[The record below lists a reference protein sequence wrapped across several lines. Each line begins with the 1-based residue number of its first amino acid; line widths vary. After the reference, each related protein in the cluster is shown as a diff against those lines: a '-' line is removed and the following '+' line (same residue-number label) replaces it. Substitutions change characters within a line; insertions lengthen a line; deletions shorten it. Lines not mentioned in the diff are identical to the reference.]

1 MPLVIKQTTEERAE
15 LGDVIEFMHDAK
27 IDTSDEESFAQA
39 GDVLAKLANNRE
51 FLANRAVEEL
61 EDLCV
66 SQEESNTYSAQ
77 VMMLAP
83 PNERSAN
90 FFIRANFWPAKE
102 DHIYKTSGPAPFFY
116 HAPHDHN
123 FNFLTVG
130 YHGPGYASDYYEY
143 EYDEVAGYTGEKG
156 GLRFVERSSLH
167 QGKVM
172 LYRAFRDV
180 HDQLPPEQMSISV
193 NICEHS
199 LRGQVLD
206 QYAFD
211 TANDRV
217 SGIINRNTAVGLMP
231 VAAELCGEE
240 GRELLSE
247 IAQTHA
253 SDRLRACAIRSLAA
267 AAATSQE
274 ARRII
279 ERSADDVSPLVAG
292 LARHRLERIS
302 EVEKFRAEIAL
313 GA

>member
-1 MPLVIKQTTEERAE
+1 MPLVLKQSTQDCVD
-15 LGDVIEFMHDAK
+15 LGDVVEFMHDNK
-27 IDTSDEESFAQA
+27 IDTSDQESFSQA
-39 GDVLAKLANNRE
+39 GEILAKLSNNRQ
-51 FLANRAVEEL
+51 FLVNRAVEEL

-66 SQEESNTYSAQ
+66 SQDETNTYSAQ
-77 VMMLAP
+77 VMMLSRP
-83 PNERSAN
+83 SHKSSN

-130 YHGPGYASDYYEY
+130 YHGPGYASDDY
-143 EYDEVAGYTGEKG
+143 EYDYDQVAGYTGEKAN
-156 GLRFVERSSLH
+156 LRFVERSSLH

-172 LYRAFRDV
+172 LYRAFLDV

-211 TANDRV
+211 TASDRI

-231 VAAELCGEE
+231 VAAELGGDE
-240 GRELLSE
+240 GRELLGE
-247 IAQTHA
+247 IARTHA
-253 SDRLRACAIRSLAA
+253 SDRLRACAIRALAS

-292 LARHRLERIS
+292 LARHRLGRIG
-302 EVEKFRAEIAL
+302 EVEKLRAEL
-313 GA
+313 EVGV

>member
-1 MPLVIKQTTEERAE
+1 MPLVIKQSTEDCVE
-15 LGDVIEFMHDAK
+15 LGDVVEFMHDNK
-27 IDTSDEESFAQA
+27 IDTSDQESFSQA
-39 GDVLAKLANNRE
+39 GEILAKLSNNRQ
-51 FLANRAVEEL
+51 FLVNRTVEEL

-66 SQEESNTYSAQ
+66 SQDETNTYSAQ
-77 VMMLAP
+77 VMMLAR
-83 PNERSAN
+83 PNHKSSN
-90 FFIRANFWPAKE
+90 FFIRANFWPTKE

-116 HAPHDHN
+116 H
-123 FNFLTVG
+123 
-130 YHGPGYASDYYEY
+130 GPGYASDYYEY
-143 EYDEVAGYTGEKG
+143 DYDQVAGYTGEKAN
-156 GLRFVERSSLH
+156 LRFVERSSLH

-172 LYRAFRDV
+172 LYRAFLDV

-211 TANDRV
+211 TASDRV

-231 VAAELCGEE
+231 VAAELGGDE
-240 GRELLSE
+240 GRELLGE
-247 IAQTHA
+247 IARTHA
-253 SDRLRACAIRSLAA
+253 SDRLRACAIRALAS

-292 LARHRLERIS
+292 LARHRLERIG
-302 EVEKFRAEIAL
+302 EVEKLRAEL
-313 GA
+313 VVGV